1 VSVAPRPAATLILL
15 RRGGRHADRGVEVL
29 MVRRTEAASF
39 MPGAWVFPGG
49 AVDPSEAT
57 SGRAG
62 EALDADE
69 LAHRACAIR
78 ELREEAGIALP
89 ATAELVP
96 WSRWITP
103 EPSAVRFDTRFYV
116 ALAPAH
122 SPPNPDGVEVTAAEW
137 VRPPDALER
146 HAAGELEMAFPTVR
160 HLESLLPYRSAEEV
174 LAAAAGREVEP
185 ILPRIVGDGEDRRI
199 VVPGWESE
207 RNRNM
212 FRP

>member
-1 VSVAPRPAATLILL
+1 
-15 RRGGRHADRGVEVL
+15 

-49 AVDPSEAT
+49 AVDASEAT
-57 SGRAG
+57 SGRSGGAPG

-69 LAHRACAIR
+69 RAHRACAIR
-78 ELREEAGIALP
+78 ELREEAGIELP

-122 SPPNPDGVEVTAAEW
+122 SPPRPDGVEVTAAEW
-137 VRPPDALER
+137 FRPPEALER
-146 HAAGELEMAFPTVR
+146 HAAGELEMVFPTIR

-199 VVPGWESE
+199 VVPGWES
-207 RNRNM
+207 
-212 FRP
+212 